1 MRRNCKTLGLA
12 ALAGLLLGTPALSAR
27 PPELADEEAR
37 KDIKDIKEELATLRR
52 DSRLTNAELK
62 TVNERLRR
70 IEEALARL
78 GPTGTSYRRSY
89 FTPTPT
95 PGGAVGHVRLVNRLG
110 VTARAIVNGVPY
122 TVPPFATRVVREVP
136 AGTLVYEVTADG
148 FGLGPPVR
156 TPLAPDE
163 TVTLT
168 IF

>member
-12 ALAGLLLGTPALSAR
+12 ALTGLLLGTPALSAR
-27 PPELADEEAR
+27 PPELTDEEAR
-37 KDIKDIKEELATLRR
+37 KDIRDIKEELAALRR

-62 TVNERLRR
+62 VVNERLRR

-78 GPTGTSYRRSY
+78 GPSATSRRSSY
-89 FTPTPT
+89 FTPTP
-95 PGGAVGHVRLVNRLG
+95 PGGVGHVRLVNRLG
-110 VTARAIVNGVPY
+110 VTARAVVNGVPY
-122 TVPPFATRVVREVP
+122 TVPPFGTRVVRDVP
-136 AGTLVYEVTADG
+136 AGGLVYEVTADG